1 MNRFALIL
9 ACACCII
16 GCGEDDDS
24 YVDVRYFVRNDTT
37 ISVSICAVSPE
48 TTLTYPDIL
57 PGERVQVGRFES
69 PSGEEFGMQFFH
81 SDSVV
86 IKRGDTLLDT
96 YRPWESRPEKHI
108 MARSHYE
115 ETLRTERDIEYT
127 FRLFSE

>member
-69 PSGEEFGMQFFH
+69 PSGEEFGMQFFR

-86 IKRGDTLLDT
+86 VKRGDTLLDAYYSSDNT
-96 YRPWESRPEKHI
+96 RDKSI
-108 MARSHYE
+108 VFSGDYE